1 MALLKI
7 IQKRAKFAMR
17 IPHKICIN
25 GYLLGIMQTP
35 EIEIQMPPGRY
46 MLTVQSMIPFISAS
60 QMIYVQEGVTNYA
73 EFHDREKWWDY
84 LFVLDLILWFAD
96 FFFTLPHPWGLV
108 YKIFTHGYF
117 AVWIL
122 YEILIRKKYFIIN
135 TYSKVADEDKQKE
148 DDR

>member
-7 IQKRAKFAMR
+7 IQKRAKFSMR

-25 GYLLGIMQTP
+25 RQLLGIMQTP
-35 EIEIQMPPGRY
+35 EVQIQMPAGHY
-46 MLTVQSMIPFISAS
+46 ELTIQSMIPFISAS
-60 QMIYVQEGVTNYA
+60 RMIHVQEGVVNYA

-84 LFVLDLILWFAD
+84 LFAVDIILWLAD

-108 YKIFTHGYF
+108 YKIFTNGYF
-117 AVWIL
+117 AIWLL
-122 YEILIRKKYFIIN
+122 YEYLIRKKYFIIQA
-135 TYSKVADEDKQKE
+135 YSRVEETKKE